1 MRLKSIICHA
11 NKTPSPLS
19 DKAKQLLSGDLPK
32 RSKPVAPITAITKSV
47 IKMKDNRVAIRNLF
61 LIPWIMGMFV
71 VLYLQ
76 GEDIY
81 KTWKAEERYTIK
93 EINFAKKQYGNE
105 YLNTTTDPLL
115 LKRLNVIDGGKLSL
129 YTYLTKIR
137 YSADYVAYPER
148 ILHGDI
154 FHTSV
159 ATSLILLLGTI
170 SIRMKRHEYIYFDR
184 DRKLIYTWRSGR
196 VWAQRYEN
204 LSYTYNPQVM
214 FLYLRFLVP
223 DKEEKPLGFAQ
234 YQIQPSGNPYTN
246 PWSQQEPVLAAIVK
260 FMEQGQEAVWPTDWE
275 GRKNFYFFK
284 DKKPEDFDRQ
294 LTLILKKIDEEKA
307 AEALSQDAESNQKRG
322 QMEYFV
328 QLED

>member
-1 MRLKSIICHA
+1 MKSK
-11 NKTPSPLS
+11 NGNTSLSPLS
-19 DKAKQLLSGDLPK
+19 DKAKQLLGKELTGK
-32 RSKPVAPITAITKSV
+32 NKPVAPTTMVSNLVMA
-47 IKMKDNRVAIRNLF
+47 MKDNRVAIRNLF
-61 LIPWIMGMFV
+61 LIPWIAGMLF

-76 GEDIY
+76 ADDIY
-81 KTWKAEERYTIK
+81 SSWKAEELFLVHYVDLHYEDYVNNNIRQSDH
-93 EINFAKKQYGNE
+93 EI
-105 YLNTTTDPLL
+105 
-115 LKRLNVIDGGKLSL
+115 VKLFLSVLEERKLPL
-129 YTYLTKIR
+129 YTYISRVR
-137 YSADYVAYPER
+137 YSKNFVAHPDEF
-148 ILHGDI
+148 LHEDI
-154 FHTSV
+154 FRTTL
-159 ATSLILLLGTI
+159 ATSLILLLGII
-170 SIRMKRHEYIYFDR
+170 SIRMKRHEFIYFDR

-223 DKEEKPLGFAQ
+223 DKEENPLGYAQ